1 MPNRE
6 QRDLII
12 KVDEGLNDHF
22 TDIPRAPTTLGVC
35 PRRLNIAHVSYDA
48 LSFTRT
54 AHNRLDNERYA
65 DRVGSLQVSFTGICE
80 PVVRCLQTQLF
91 RGKLPDPFRF
101 IVNLVARAV
110 GTTGTPL
117 LRARPGYLS
126 RSLRL
131 RE

>member
-1 MPNRE
+1 MLIIARLLNVPYWVTERHTIFMPNRE

-35 PRRLNIAHVSYDA
+35 PCRLNIVHVSYDA
-48 LSFTRT
+48 LPFTRT

-65 DRVGSLQVSFTGICE
+65 DRVNSLQVSFTGICE

-91 RGKLPDPFRF
+91 RGKLPDPLPIHR
-101 IVNLVARAV
+101 
-110 GTTGTPL
+110 
-117 LRARPGYLS
+117 
-126 RSLRL
+126 
-131 RE
+131 

>member
-1 MPNRE
+1 MLIIARLLNVPYWVTERHTIFMPNRE

-91 RGKLPDPFRF
+91 RGKLPDPLPIHR
-101 IVNLVARAV
+101 
-110 GTTGTPL
+110 
-117 LRARPGYLS
+117 
-126 RSLRL
+126 
-131 RE
+131 

>member
-1 MPNRE
+1 MLIIARLLNVPYWVTERHTIFMPNRE

-22 TDIPRAPTTLGVC
+22 TDIPRAPTTLGVY
-35 PRRLNIAHVSYDA
+35 PRRLNINNVSYDA
-48 LSFTRT
+48 LPFTRT

-91 RGKLPDPFRF
+91 RGKLSDPLPIHR
-101 IVNLVARAV
+101 
-110 GTTGTPL
+110 
-117 LRARPGYLS
+117 
-126 RSLRL
+126 
-131 RE
+131 